1 MCDYGEKQR
10 IDKWLWHA
18 RFFRTRTLAAK
29 TIEGGHCRVNRQ
41 RISKSG
47 HGVRAGDV
55 LTFTQGNDVR
65 VIEIV
70 DLAEKRGSAP
80 IAQKL
85 YTDLDPPK
93 RKART
98 DLSTDPVRAP
108 VPTREKGDGRPTKKD
123 RRAFDKMTETV

>member
-29 TIEGGHCRVNRQ
+29 TIESGHCRVNRQ

-47 HGVRAGDV
+47 YGVRAGDV
-55 LTFTQGNDVR
+55 LTFTQGDDVR
-65 VIEIV
+65 VIEIAG
-70 DLAEKRGSAP
+70 LAEKRGSAP
-80 IAQKL
+80 VAQQL
-85 YTDLDPPK
+85 YKDLDPPV
-93 RKART
+93 RRPRV

-123 RRAFDKMTETV
+123 RRAFDKLTESV

>member
-1 MCDYGEKQR
+1 MCDYGAKQR

-29 TIEGGHCRVNRQ
+29 TIEAGHCRVNRQ

-55 LTFTQGNDVR
+55 LTFTQGHDVR
-65 VIEIV
+65 VIEIL
-70 DLAEKRGSAP
+70 DLADQRGPAP
-80 IAQKL
+80 EAQKL
-85 YTDLDPPK
+85 YTDLDPPV
-93 RKART
+93 RRNRA

-123 RRAFDKMTETV
+123 RRAFDKFTETV